1 MVHQVVNHKEEV
13 VTDVPDGLDRVLG
26 ALANRHR
33 REIVRLLAQHPHSIS
48 RLAELR
54 GLSLPAINKH
64 VGVLVEAGLVGR
76 RKFGR
81 TTFLALGRAPLLA
94 LGDWLGEF
102 NAHWGADAE
111 SLENY
116 RPYLTRATDTM
127 KEAP

>member
-1 MVHQVVNHKEEV
+1 MAEY
-13 VTDVPDGLDRVLG
+13 PDELDGVLA

-33 REIVRLLAQHPHSIS
+33 REIVGLLALHPHSIS

-64 VGVLVEAGLVGR
+64 VGVLEQAGLVGR

-81 TTFLALGRAPLLA
+81 TTFLTLGRAPILA
-94 LGDWLGEF
+94 LRDWLGGF
-102 NAHWGADAE
+102 HAHWGTDND

-116 RPYLTRATDTM
+116 RPYLTREPDTM
-127 KEAP
+127 REAP

>member
-1 MVHQVVNHKEEV
+1 MVEV
-13 VTDVPDGLDRVLG
+13 ADELDRVLG

-64 VGVLVEAGLVGR
+64 VGVLQDAGLVGR

-81 TTFLALGRAPLLA
+81 TTFLTLGRAPLLA
-94 LGDWLGEF
+94 LRDWLGEF
-102 NAHWGADAE
+102 NAHWGADTD

-116 RPYLTRATDTM
+116 LPYLTRQPT
-127 KEAP
+127 P